1 MKEVLLFLRRA
12 LTLLGKSLLV
22 LILVVAVLAAGVIG
36 WFRHRAAQQ
45 GAAGGAKT
53 GDVAVPRGTR
63 AIELWFADAQGA
75 SLVLETREVV
85 EDAVEG
91 DALVRTVVGEYLR
104 GPEGGEGRA
113 AFPEGVNLAHVYR
126 DPAGN
131 LYLDF
136 GPELR
141 REFRGGSSAEVLLV
155 SSLLRTVAANLPGVS
170 RVTLTAGGQ
179 PLVTLGGHV
188 RLDGP
193 LIVSEWR

>member
-1 MKEVLLFLRRA
+1 VTALLERLRRGLA
-12 LTLLGKSLLV
+12 LVGKSLMILGLV
-22 LILVVAVLAAGVIG
+22 LVLAAIAVVG
-36 WFRHRAAQQ
+36 WFRHRASER
-45 GAAGGAKT
+45 AATGQVA
-53 GDVAVPRGTR
+53 GDVVVPRGTR
-63 AIELWFADAQGA
+63 AIELWFADPAGA

-104 GPEGGEGRA
+104 GPERNEARS
-113 AFPEGVNLAHVYR
+113 AFPEGVALAHVWR
-126 DPAGN
+126 DPAGG

-155 SSLLRTVAANLPGVS
+155 SSLLRTVAANVPDVS

-179 PLVTLGGHV
+179 PIVTLGGHV

-193 LIVSEWR
+193 LVVSEWR